1 MHYYNSQSKY
11 KKEWSNIMICKSFLC
26 CKNKFHIPM
35 HVPQNIIRGNED
47 DEDDD
52 EDMLVVIHTKHIVII
67 K

>member
-1 MHYYNSQSKY
+1 
-11 KKEWSNIMICKSFLC
+11 
-26 CKNKFHIPM
+26 M
-35 HVPQNIIRGNED
+35 HVPQNIILGNED